1 MSTPLRHFRYWVSD
15 GGGSPRRSAPVLGR
29 SNVGTRA
36 SPNGI
41 GRIGTTG
48 ARCAR
53 GRAHSDSVV
62 VRRHAPIAVGHWLH
76 PLDGYRATSLPR
88 WERSPALDGTAEGWN
103 CGCFSHLLAL
113 GNLELFCS
121 SAKGRACAPVPVVIL
136 QPCNLV
142 TM

>member
-1 MSTPLRHFRYWVSD
+1 MRLRTQGGVETPFQFKYWVSD

-53 GRAHSDSVV
+53 GRAHSDNIV
-62 VRRHAPIAVGHWLH
+62 VRRHLPIT
-76 PLDGYRATSLPR
+76 PITP
-88 WERSPALDGTAEGWN
+88 
-103 CGCFSHLLAL
+103 LAL
-113 GNLELFCS
+113 PVIFGGREKTKTNGYCWQPVLAILES
-121 SAKGRACAPVPVVIL
+121 G
-136 QPCNLV
+136 
-142 TM
+142 T